1 VSKVLKI
8 RPREFKRVFHLTERF
23 ATTAQALVTR
33 GHFWPHFGRILFA
46 AGCFRTSS
54 DVAVDVK
61 TRVIPRKLSFDV
73 AMQNAQ
79 NVFESLQGH
88 LPFPNASLP
97 FFTSRHHLAA
107 KARLKSA

>member
-1 VSKVLKI
+1 VRHFVSKVLKI

-33 GHFWPHFGRILFA
+33 GLFWPHFGRILFA
-46 AGCFRTSS
+46 AGCFRTLF
-54 DVAVDVK
+54 DVVVVLQI
-61 TRVIPRKLSFDV
+61 RVIPRKLWFDV

-88 LPFPNASLP
+88 LSRFRIAAILSLP
-97 FFTSRHHLAA
+97 RVTAVA
-107 KARLKSA
+107 T